1 MCLSV
6 SGIYVCSHIILHYP
20 HSWDARDQ
28 EEVVWEWGCF
38 PPEIVYIHYWTNN
51 SLIVQVAITDEA
63 VADNCLHM
71 SVFSALPEGGVKLA
85 YSLDPSSVKQSKLD
99 EPLLNINPAQK

>member
-1 MCLSV
+1 M
-6 SGIYVCSHIILHYP
+6 
-20 HSWDARDQ
+20 
-28 EEVVWEWGCF
+28 
-38 PPEIVYIHYWTNN
+38 YIHYWTNN